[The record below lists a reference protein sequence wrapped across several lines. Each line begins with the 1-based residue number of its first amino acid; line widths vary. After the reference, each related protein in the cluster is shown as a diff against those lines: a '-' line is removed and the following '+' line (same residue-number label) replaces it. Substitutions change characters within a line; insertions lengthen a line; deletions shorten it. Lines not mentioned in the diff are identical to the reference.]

1 MIELE
6 GIEKTYTSGEVVTRV
21 LRDISFRIE
30 PGEYVAIMGASGTG
44 KSTLMNILGCL
55 DKPTAGHYRLDGTDM
70 VNLDDEGLSHLRN
83 HKIGFVFQQ
92 FHLLQRTTALK
103 NALLPLIYADDYPED
118 AEELGEHALAMVGLS
133 DRVDYRP
140 NQLSGGQ
147 QQRVA
152 IARALITNPS
162 IILADEPT
170 GNLDTRSGTEVM
182 AIFQHAFDRDAD
194 LVDVQALSDRIGV
207 AKQIPLHRAA
217 EDTHAGHRGDI
228 LVRDSLALGRIP
240 VPGIVPLRF
249 DTPHRRLNLV
259 GILPQRGSRLPGL
272 RCDEFEIGDL
282 FANRADIGQ
291 GERRDAGIGRADG
304 LAAAGHQHHG
314 PRAKALDPLHHLF
327 FGSLADGHDHG

>member
-1 MIELE
+1 MIELQD
-6 GIEKTYTSGEVVTRV
+6 IEKTYTSGEVVTRV
-21 LRDISFRIE
+21 LKDISFDIQ

-103 NALLPLIYADDYPED
+103 NTLLPLIYADHYPED

-133 DRVDYRP
+133 DRIDYRP

-170 GNLDTRSGTEVM
+170 GNLDTRSGSEVM
-182 AIFQHAFDRDAD
+182 AIFQRLHQDGRTIIMVTHDRELAEHAQRVIVLDD
-194 LVDVQALSDRIGV
+194 G
-207 AKQIPLHRAA
+207 QIA
-217 EDTHAGHRGDI
+217 EDHA
-228 LVRDSLALGRIP
+228 VS
-240 VPGIVPLRF
+240 
-249 DTPHRRLNLV
+249 
-259 GILPQRGSRLPGL
+259 Q
-272 RCDEFEIGDL
+272 
-282 FANRADIGQ
+282 
-291 GERRDAGIGRADG
+291 RRDAEAE
-304 LAAAGHQHHG
+304 LAALVPAEEN
-314 PRAKALDPLHHLF
+314 
-327 FGSLADGHDHG
+327 GS